1 MKRQIAFF
9 RPAATV
15 VLASV
20 LVSCAGPQPNTP
32 GMLGYG
38 TPGVES
44 YLPQDQPP
52 TLQAL
57 LDRCRDVPQANA
69 DTQTS
74 GLPSACSQLRR
85 TAHNQP
91 GNTVR

>member
-1 MKRQIAFF
+1 
-9 RPAATV
+9 
-15 VLASV
+15 
-20 LVSCAGPQPNTP
+20 
-32 GMLGYG
+32 MLGYG

-44 YLPQDQPP
+44 YVPQDQAP

-57 LDRCRDVPQANA
+57 LDRCRNVPQETA

-74 GLPSACSQLRR
+74 GLPSACSQLKR
-85 TAHNQP
+85 TSHNQP

>member
-1 MKRQIAFF
+1 
-9 RPAATV
+9 
-15 VLASV
+15 
-20 LVSCAGPQPNTP
+20 
-32 GMLGYG
+32 MLGYG

-44 YLPQDQPP
+44 YVPQDQAP

-57 LDRCRDVPQANA
+57 LDRCRNVPQGTA

-74 GLPSACSQLRR
+74 GLPSACSQLKR
-85 TAHNQP
+85 TSHNQP

>member
-1 MKRQIAFF
+1 MTRIKGL
-9 RPAATV
+9 RPTALLLATS
-15 VLASV
+15 LTC
-20 LVSCAGPQPNTP
+20 CAETSPSPQ

-44 YLPQDQPP
+44 YMPQDQAP

-57 LDRCRDVPQANA
+57 LERCRNVTQAA
-69 DTQTS
+69 GDSQTA
-74 GLPSACSQLRR
+74 GLSAACDQLQR